1 MGPGFQL
8 RQIRLKLAPRLQG
21 FRLKYFSEKHLMDVI
36 TEIDQVYDNI
46 HDNYKVGA
54 VFMDHYTE
62 GVTSPKFYLN
72 TVLNQILKS
81 LQYKVFEKSKLKILL
96 GK

>member
-1 MGPGFQL
+1 
-8 RQIRLKLAPRLQG
+8 
-21 FRLKYFSEKHLMDVI
+21 MDVI
-36 TEIDQVYDNI
+36 TEIDRIYETI
-46 HDNYKVGA
+46 HENYKVGA

-81 LQYKVFEKSKLKILL
+81 LQYKVFEKSKLKFCEGNKLL
-96 GK
+96 FFL